1 MKKSSQN
8 ADSKNRR
15 YFIVK
20 HGLDAFKAHP
30 NWIWNTARRMRETPK
45 GYKRIRKG
53 DQWVSFAYTTS
64 DKHEQRLNLVTGF
77 YECTQERK
85 YFTAP
90 DGGLLTSDAEHAWV
104 IKGEPCGEQPR
115 WHVGVPPVSQ
125 LLGKKL
131 FNQQAITAIKG
142 WEFSHI
148 RNEVL
153 KRQFDT
159 RTIPLLRRPPECEQE
174 VLSIVVAAHAQ
185 LGIKSI
191 IRIRKAF
198 PDLLVELEGRK
209 KRVHL
214 ELEMYSQ
221 GFRLHGHQ
229 RQVRNRRFKEKDGQP
244 VPVAVLC
251 WVHDG
256 KRVEKYVH
264 RVYELQSL
272 FRGKKKIQW

>member
-1 MKKSSQN
+1 M
-8 ADSKNRR
+8 
-15 YFIVK
+15 K
-20 HGLDAFKAHP
+20 HGLDAFEAHD
-30 NWIWNTARRMRETPK
+30 NWIWNTGCRMREIPK

-90 DGGLLTSDAEHAWV
+90 DGGLRTSEAEHAWV
-104 IKGEPCGEQPR
+104 IKGKPCGEPLR
-115 WHVGVPPVSQ
+115 WHVGVPPISQ
-125 LLGKKL
+125 LLRRKI
-131 FNQQAITAIKG
+131 FNQQAITEIAER
-142 WEFSHI
+142 EFSHI
-148 RNEVL
+148 RQEAL
-153 KRQFDT
+153 KREFDT
-159 RTIPLLRRPPECEQE
+159 RTIPLLERPPDCEQE
-174 VLSIVVAAHAQ
+174 VLSIVVTARAQ

-209 KRVHL
+209 KPVHL

-221 GFRLHGHQ
+221 GFRLHDHQ
-229 RQVRNRRFKEKDGQP
+229 RQVRNRRFKEDGQ
-244 VPVAVLC
+244 PVAVLC

-256 KRVEKYVH
+256 RRVGKYVH

-272 FRGKKKIQW
+272 FRDKKKIQW